1 MGDGVR
7 GRPAAVTSPNH
18 LKSMILAGTVRYFSK
33 KMPNMME
40 GSTKIAL
47 AVPGRGKWLGR
58 VPAEPRGYY
67 IWSSHF
73 HGTVIKKRTLTKKIS
88 CLSSCRSEAISK
100 KWSKVM
106 EGLSKMK
113 RQDCSGTI
121 QGLIGQQ
128 NVANSLEG
136 CSKMGVPG
144 THIIHPLCPLCRTC
158 FRN

>member
-1 MGDGVR
+1 MG
-7 GRPAAVTSPNH
+7 
-18 LKSMILAGTVRYFSK
+18 KSIGTR
-33 KMPNMME
+33 
-40 GSTKIAL
+40 
-47 AVPGRGKWLGR
+47 
-58 VPAEPRGYY
+58 PAEPREYY

-73 HGTVIKKRTLTKKIS
+73 HGTVIKNKTLRKIVS

-113 RQDCSGTI
+113 RKDCSGKI

-144 THIIHPLCPLCRTC
+144 IHITHIINPPS

>member
-1 MGDGVR
+1 M
-7 GRPAAVTSPNH
+7 
-18 LKSMILAGTVRYFSK
+18 
-33 KMPNMME
+33 
-40 GSTKIAL
+40 
-47 AVPGRGKWLGR
+47 PGRGKWLGR
-58 VPAEPRGYY
+58 VPAEPPGYY

-144 THIIHPLCPLCRTC
+144 IHELCRTC
-158 FRN
+158 RTCKNLRELAELASGIEPPPAARSHPSSRAGGQDDVSYTNSLKLIWVRG